1 MYEGMDNRN
10 DGLMNAFNWRLD
22 NQPGIVGHSG
32 MIDILER
39 TVKKHS
45 NTTFIACHF
54 ANLDYDLARLGQL
67 LDGHPNLF
75 ADISARYAETAPI
88 PRFVSQFYA
97 KYRNRLLY
105 GTDMGFD
112 KSMYRV
118 TFRILETLDEH
129 FYEREM
135 FSYHWSL
142 NGFGFPDEIL
152 QKVYRTNAEKLLTS
166 RGVPVR
172 A

>member
-1 MYEGMDNRN
+1 
-10 DGLMNAFNWRLD
+10 
-22 NQPGIVGHSG
+22 
-32 MIDILER
+32 
-39 TVKKHS
+39 
-45 NTTFIACHF
+45 
-54 ANLDYDLARLGQL
+54 
-67 LDGHPNLF
+67 
-75 ADISARYAETAPI
+75 
-88 PRFVSQFYA
+88 
-97 KYRNRLLY
+97 
-105 GTDMGFD
+105 MGFD